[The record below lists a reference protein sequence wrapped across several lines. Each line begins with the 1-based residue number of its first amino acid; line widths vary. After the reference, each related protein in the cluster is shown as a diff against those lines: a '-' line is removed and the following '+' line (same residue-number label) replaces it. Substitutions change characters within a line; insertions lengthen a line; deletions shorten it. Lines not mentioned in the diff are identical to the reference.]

1 MSTVVNTL
9 TQASYRHSVMVD
21 GRHELATDM
30 PISLGGQ
37 GSAPEP
43 HDYFDVALATCKALT
58 VTHYARQNG
67 IPLTGIGVEVS
78 HDGEREKEGIY
89 SMSVELTLRGGLNDE
104 QRATLLRVAER
115 CPLHKL
121 MTEAQIGIE
130 TRLAEGPFSE

>member
-1 MSTVVNTL
+1 MSIVVNTL
-9 TQASYRHSVMVD
+9 TTASYRHSVMVD

-58 VTHYARQNG
+58 VTHYARQHE

-78 HDGEREKEGIY
+78 HDSGREKEGVY
-89 SMSVELTLRGGLNDE
+89 GMTVELTLRGALNDE
-104 QRATLLRVAER
+104 QRARLLEVAER

-121 MTEAQIGIE
+121 MTEATVNIE
-130 TRLAEGPFSE
+130 TRLSEGAFTE

>member
-1 MSTVVNTL
+1 MSIVVHTL

-58 VTHYARQNG
+58 VTHYARQKE
-67 IPLTGIGVEVS
+67 IPLTGISVEVS
-78 HDGEREKEGIY
+78 HDASREKDGFY
-89 SMSVELTLRGGLNDE
+89 AMTAELTLRGNLNDE
-104 QRATLLRVAER
+104 QRAKLLEVAER

-121 MTEAQIGIE
+121 MTEVQVTIE
-130 TRLAEGPFSE
+130 TRLSQGAFS